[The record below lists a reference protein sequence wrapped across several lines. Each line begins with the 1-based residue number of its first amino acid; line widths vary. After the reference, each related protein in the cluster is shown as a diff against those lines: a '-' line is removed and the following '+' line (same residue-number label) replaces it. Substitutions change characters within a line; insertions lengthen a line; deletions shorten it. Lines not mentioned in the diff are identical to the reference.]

1 MIFFPILFSKKKI
14 KDVDFIVQDVPV
26 VEIDDEVSDNNQGI
40 DTFDIISNVS
50 NGFYNKIFLAP
61 NVDEGQDIHIQSI
74 SQEIRVDEVLFF
86 FFFSNQPIFDE
97 YLDDDQ
103 QNVSTVSWEPFN
115 YDPVYDDY
123 ESESREG
130 KEANMVVYVQDV
142 VLRTKDIQG
151 KSHLQLE

>member
-40 DTFDIISNVS
+40 DTFYIISNVS

-74 SQEIRVDEVLFF
+74 SQEIRVDEVFLFF
-86 FFFSNQPIFDE
+86 FFQINPFLMNTLMTINKMFPQ
-97 YLDDDQ
+97 YLG
-103 QNVSTVSWEPFN
+103 NLSTMTLCMMIMNPSH
-115 YDPVYDDY
+115 
-123 ESESREG
+123 G
-130 KEANMVVYVQDV
+130 KARKQTWWYMY
-142 VLRTKDIQG
+142 KM
-151 KSHLQLE
+151 